1 MEQKIEKNYLLLIIA
16 AFIALIQPLGS
27 LVRVIEI
34 PGMGNRSISLISIFL
49 FMLISFSK
57 FLVSGHKEKFRL
69 NPIVNYLSLFF
80 ILSMLFTFIN
90 DNSSDALRQTLNKGA
105 YYLFIVSILFS
116 GLSNKEI
123 KTIVLTF
130 VLSITFVSIVSF
142 LDYFGFVDILSLN
155 KIGSYSSHD
164 FLGNVEW
171 QVNGMTGFFEKRT
184 RYVNVLLM
192 GLSSAI
198 GIFMVSKGNFKKFMI
213 LPIIILL
220 FAGLFSIS
228 RGFIVCEALLL
239 IVIAG
244 YAVKNYNTKYF
255 YFGVFSVLLIGVSLI
270 AIFATKG
277 DYLRL
282 NIIFSVFNNGLIPFF
297 FGNGIEKAVV
307 EGYGGIGMHSTIG
320 QIFYT
325 TGYVTALLFGII
337 ALFVFN
343 SFKEISKYPDK
354 CFLVFP
360 IFTWLMYG
368 LLHNVVHTSFIWM
381 MIALLILQSS
391 NLNNNKFFS

>member
-1 MEQKIEKNYLLLIIA
+1 Q
-16 AFIALIQPLGS
+16 
-27 LVRVIEI
+27 
-34 PGMGNRSISLISIFL
+34 RSF
-49 FMLISFSK
+49 K
-57 FLVSGHKEKFRL
+57 L

-80 ILSMLFTFIN
+80 ISSMLFTYLN
-90 DNSSDALRQTLNKGA
+90 DNSDDALRQIINKGG

-116 GLSNKEI
+116 GLNNKEI

-130 VLSITFVSIVSF
+130 VLSMTLVSIVSF
-142 LDYFGFVDILSLN
+142 LDYVEFVDILSLN
-155 KIGSYSSHD
+155 KIGNFSSHD
-164 FLGNVEW
+164 FLGNDQW
-171 QVNGMTGFFEKRT
+171 QVKDMSGFFEKRT

-192 GLSSAI
+192 GFSSAI

-220 FAGLFSIS
+220 IAGLLSIS
-228 RGFIVCEALLL
+228 RGFIVCEVLLL
-239 IVIAG
+239 IVITG
-244 YAVKNYNTKYF
+244 YTVKKYNSRYF
-255 YFGVFSVLLIGVSLI
+255 YYGVFSTLLIGVLLI

-282 NIIFSVFNNGLIPFF
+282 NIIFTIFNNGLTAFL

-307 EGYGGIGMHSTIG
+307 EGYGGIGMHSSIG

-325 TGYVTALLFGII
+325 TGYICAVLFAII

-343 SFKEISKYPDK
+343 SFNEISKYPDK
-354 CFLVFP
+354 CYLVFP
-360 IFTWLMYG
+360 IFTWLIYG

-381 MIALLILQSS
+381 LIGLLILQSS
-391 NLNNNKFFS
+391 NLKNNKINLPNR